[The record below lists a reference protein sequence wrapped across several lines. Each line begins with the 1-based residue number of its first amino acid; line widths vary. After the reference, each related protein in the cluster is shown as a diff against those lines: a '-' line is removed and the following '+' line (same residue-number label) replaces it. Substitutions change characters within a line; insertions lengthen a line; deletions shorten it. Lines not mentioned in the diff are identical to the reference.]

1 MKKILCL
8 VLSVLMMFS
17 VVSLVGCGEKET
29 LKLGFGMYSA
39 LGEVKNADG
48 ETEGTANAVTTIA
61 AVLLDKDGKIV
72 KAAIDTADN
81 EIKFSAKGEAIAPA
95 DMQTK
100 TEKGDNYGM
109 KAYAK
114 APKEWY
120 EQRDAFISVIIGKTI
135 DEVKALQV
143 GDKGN
148 DEVTSAGCTIK
159 ITEFIPA
166 LEKAVKNAKESS
178 ATADDT
184 LKLGVVSSQNEGK
197 NATEDAKG
205 VNDIM
210 TTAVA
215 VALNAKNEITAAKT
229 DAVNTIVEFDAK
241 GVSTTEFGKEIATKY
256 ELGDN
261 YGMKAYAKAP
271 KEWYEQADAFDSKL
285 IGKTVDKITDLAD
298 NTGKAGDELV
308 TAGCT
313 INVNDMV
320 KAAVKAATVK

>member
-1 MKKILCL
+1 MKKFLSL
-8 VLSVLMMFS
+8 VLSALMIFS
-17 VVSLVGCGEKET
+17 VMSLAGCGEKET
-29 LKLGFGMYSA
+29 LKLGFGVVSA
-39 LGEVKNADG
+39 LTEVKNADA
-48 ETEGTANAVTTIA
+48 ETAGTANAVTTIA

-81 EIKFSAKGEAIAPA
+81 KFGFNAKGEAIAPA
-95 DMQTK
+95 EMKTK
-100 TEKGDNYGM
+100 TELGDDYGM
-109 KAYAK
+109 KTYAK

-120 EQRDAFISVIIGKTI
+120 EQKDAFISVIIGKTI
-135 DEVKALQV
+135 DEVKALQK

-148 DEVTSAGCTIK
+148 EEVTSAGCTIK
-159 ITEFIPA
+159 VTEFIPA
-166 LEKAVKNAKESS
+166 LEEAVANAKESS

-184 LKLGVVSSQNEGK
+184 LKLGVISSQNEGK

-215 VALNAKNEITAAKT
+215 VALNTDKEITAAKC
-229 DAVNTIVEFDAK
+229 DAVNTIVEFDVK

-256 ELGDN
+256 EQGDS

-271 KEWYEQADAFDSKL
+271 KEWYEQADAFNASL
-285 IGKTVDKITDLAD
+285 IGKTADKISALAD
-298 NTGKAGDELV
+298 DTGKAGDELV

-320 KAAVKAATVK
+320 KAAIKAAK